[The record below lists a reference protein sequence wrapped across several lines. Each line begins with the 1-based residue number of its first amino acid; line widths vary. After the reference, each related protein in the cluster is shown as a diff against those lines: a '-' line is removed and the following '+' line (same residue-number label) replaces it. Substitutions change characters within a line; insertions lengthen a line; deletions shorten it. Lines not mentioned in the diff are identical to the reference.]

1 MFDLVPTRCCHWAHH
16 IILLDYDLPIIP
28 EYRIT
33 KLNIREAQHGQK
45 GMAADVSLALNNDF
59 PVALTLPPL
68 EFNILAQ
75 GCSSSQPYIL
85 LADAKTSKVEVN
97 PKEDV
102 YVDVIGTIR
111 ELPET
116 FVKACPESEKSPLDL
131 LLGNYMHGDETTI
144 YIRGSE
150 SLLGDTPTWITDFL
164 RGIVLPL
171 PFPGHTFDR
180 LIREF
185 SLANVHFSLPDPF
198 ASPDSPESQLRL
210 SATVEALVNLPEEM
224 NFHIEVSRVRA
235 EADVFYKE
243 GKLGSLDLRK
253 WQQAN
258 STRIDVHGKTPAG
271 LAVKSLVNNAPLN
284 ITDDNV
290 FADLLQALLFGEKGI
305 VLGVK
310 AKVEVEVKT
319 ALGQFVVRDL
329 PAEGKVFVK
338 R

>member
-1 MFDLVPTRCCHWAHH
+1 M
-16 IILLDYDLPIIP
+16 LLDNNLPTIP

-33 KLNIREAQHGQK
+33 KLNFREAQHGQR
-45 GMAADVSLALNNDF
+45 GMAADVSLALKNDF

-68 EFNILAQ
+68 EFDILVQ
-75 GCSSSQPYIL
+75 GCSPNQPYIL
-85 LADAKTSKVEVN
+85 LADAKTSKVEVEPTEEIHVN
-97 PKEDV
+97 V
-102 YVDVIGTIR
+102 SGIIR

-116 FVKACPESEKSPLDL
+116 FVKACPESKKSPLDL
-131 LLGNYMHGDETTI
+131 LLGSYMHGDETTI

-150 SLLGDTPTWITDFL
+150 SLSGDTPKWITDFL

-171 PFPGHTFDR
+171 PFPGHTFDH
-180 LIREF
+180 LIRDF
-185 SLANVHFSLPDPF
+185 SLANVHFTLPDPF
-198 ASPDSPESQLRL
+198 ASPDSPKSRLKL

-235 EADVFYKE
+235 EADVFYHE

-258 STRIDVHGKTPAG
+258 STRIDAHGKTPAG

-290 FADLLQALLFGEKGI
+290 FADLLQALLFGENGI

-310 AKVEVEVKT
+310 AKVEVEIET
-319 ALGQFVVRDL
+319 AVGEFVVRDL